1 MITIVYCTRESNPEH
16 TEHLIKSSG
25 LHKNAE
31 VIEIINNG
39 ESLTKCYNRGLK
51 QAKNDIVV
59 FCHDDITIETK
70 QWGKKLKRL
79 YDNNEEYGILGVA
92 GSKFLPESGQW
103 WAKRKKMYGRVKH
116 TSDGKSWLSAYSPD
130 INNDIEDVVV
140 VDGVF
145 FSIHKGRIKKDFD
158 ESVEGFHFYDVD
170 FCFQNYLDGV
180 KVGVHT
186 NLRVNHQSVG
196 QTNEQWEENRKLFS
210 EKYKDNLPVNIKKEF
225 RKDEKIKVLI
235 GCLNF
240 ANHTGSE
247 LYVYELTKELLKQVC
262 DVSICSSLGEP
273 LSRKAHQ
280 LGSNLYSIQEPP
292 GYKLGDGEWMLNTPN
307 GPVKSTKN
315 NLYKVS
321 DIQFDVLHLNHKPIT
336 EHLLKLYPDTET
348 ICSIHS
354 EVIELEH
361 PVIHPQIKKYIAIRP
376 EIKEFLIDR
385 FNIDVDMIDVVY
397 NPIDYSRFKPTN
409 VNNERPIVLFVGTI
423 DYLREKAIK
432 DLIETTKAD
441 GKDLW
446 LVGKENGVVVNDL
459 IGSDNE
465 HVTYHGPSWK
475 VEEFVKKCDETA
487 GILLGRTTIEG
498 WLCGKAGWIYDIDES
513 GNIKGKELHQVPDDI
528 DKFRSDNVAK
538 EIIEEY
544 KEIVQ

>member
-59 FCHDDITIETK
+59 FCHDDISIETK

-170 FCFQNYLDGV
+170 FCFQNYLEGV

-247 LYVYELTKELLKQVC
+247 LYVYELTKELLKQGC

-273 LSRKAHQ
+273 LARKAHQ
-280 LGSNLYSIQEPP
+280 LGAKLFSINEPP

-307 GPVKSTKN
+307 GPVKSVKN

-321 DIQFDVLHLNHKPIT
+321 DVQFDVLHLNHKPIT
-336 EHLLKLYPDTET
+336 EHLIKLYPDTET

-385 FNIDVDMIDVVY
+385 FDIDANMIDVIY
-397 NPIDYSRFKPTN
+397 NPIDYSRFKPTKIE
-409 VNNERPIVLFVGTI
+409 NERPIVLFVGTI

-446 LVGKENGVVVNDL
+446 LVGKENGVVINDL

-475 VEEFVKKCDETA
+475 VEEFVKQCDETA

>member
-59 FCHDDITIETK
+59 FCHDDISIETK

-170 FCFQNYLDGV
+170 FCFQNYLEGV

-247 LYVYELTKELLKQVC
+247 LYVYELTKELLKQGC

-273 LSRKAHQ
+273 LARKAHQ
-280 LGSNLYSIQEPP
+280 LGAKLFSINEPP

-307 GPVKSTKN
+307 GPVKSVKN

-321 DIQFDVLHLNHKPIT
+321 DVQFDVLHLNHKPIT
-336 EHLLKLYPDTET
+336 EHLIKLYPDTET

-385 FNIDVDMIDVVY
+385 FDIDANMIDVIY
-397 NPIDYSRFKPTN
+397 NPIDYSRFKPTKIE
-409 VNNERPIVLFVGTI
+409 NERPIVLFVGTI

-446 LVGKENGVVVNDL
+446 LVGKENGVVINDL
-459 IGSDNE
+459 IDSDNE

-475 VEEFVKKCDETA
+475 VEEFVKQCDETA